1 MAKSFEQV
9 LGRLQA
15 LGVPGVIALLDPER
29 ASKADPLAPAPP
41 RKEGAKGPFGDPHLL
56 VEAKRIPELLAVLR
70 DDPELRFE
78 MLADV
83 TGVDYAKEAANLGV
97 IYVLLSLTHRSR
109 LVLRADVPKADPRVP
124 TATGIYPAAN
134 WHEREAKEMLGIDF
148 EGHPDPRNILLS
160 DDWVGFPLRKDY
172 EFPVEY
178 HGISCV

>member
-1 MAKSFEQV
+1 MAKSFEEV

-15 LGVPGVIALLDPER
+15 LGVPGVIASLDPEQ
-29 ASKADPLAPAPP
+29 ASKADPLAPVPA
-41 RKEGAKGPFGDPHLL
+41 RKPGTKGPFGDPHLL
-56 VEAKRIPELLAVLR
+56 VEAKRIPEVLRTLR

-97 IYVLLSLTHRSR
+97 IYVLLSLAHHTR
-109 LVLRADVPKADPRVP
+109 LVLRADVPKAAPRLPSAVE
-124 TATGIYPAAN
+124 IHPAAN
-134 WHEREAKEMLGIDF
+134 WHEREAGEMLGLVF